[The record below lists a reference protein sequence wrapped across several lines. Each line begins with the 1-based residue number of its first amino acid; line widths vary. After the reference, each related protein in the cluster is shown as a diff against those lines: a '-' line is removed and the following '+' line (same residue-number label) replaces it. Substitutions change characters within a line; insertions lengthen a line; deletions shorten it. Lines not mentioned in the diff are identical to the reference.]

1 VSVSFRCQD
10 LFDNRHPHYV
20 GDVGIGINPRLA
32 ERVRE
37 ADLLLAIGGRL
48 GDITTGGY
56 TLIQAPR
63 PEQKLVRV
71 HPDPQELGQV
81 YGADLPINAGVG
93 AFAAA
98 VAELAPVAGYGWR
111 DWLEAARGDYLAW
124 IVPTRIPGELQL
136 GEIVAWLRERLPED
150 AIVTNGAGNYT
161 AWVHRFYQYRRYRT
175 QLAPR
180 SGSMGYGL
188 PAAVAA
194 KLVYPERA
202 VICFAGDGCFQMTLQ
217 ELATAVQ
224 YGVNIVVIVVNNG
237 SWGTI
242 RMHQERRFPGRVTG
256 TDLVN
261 PDFVALARAYGGH
274 AEEVRCT
281 EAFPAAFEAAL
292 ASGKPALLELC
303 LDLEALTPGASLS
316 EMRALGKQAMH
327 NH

>member
-1 VSVSFRCQD
+1 

-32 ERVRE
+32 QRVRE
-37 ADLLLAIGGRL
+37 ADLLLAVGGRL

-56 TLIQAPR
+56 TLVQAPR
-63 PEQKLVRV
+63 PEQKLVHV
-71 HPDPQELGQV
+71 HPDPQELGRV
-81 YGADLPINAGVG
+81 YGADLSINADVG
-93 AFAAA
+93 GFAAG
-98 VAELAPVAGYGWR
+98 VAELAPLTTAERR
-111 DWLEAARGDYLAW
+111 DWLETARSDYLGW

-175 QLAPR
+175 QLAPM

-188 PAAVAA
+188 PAAIAA
-194 KLVYPERA
+194 KLVCPERT
-202 VICFAGDGCFQMTLQ
+202 VVCFAGDGCFQMTLQ
-217 ELATAVQ
+217 EFATAVQ
-224 YGVNIVVIVVNNG
+224 YGVNIIVIVVNNG

-242 RMHQERRFPGRVTG
+242 RMHQERRFPGRVTA

-274 AEEVRCT
+274 AEGVRRT

-292 ASGKPALLELC
+292 VSGKPALLELR
-303 LDLEALTPGASLS
+303 LDMEALTPGASLS
-316 EMRALGKQAMH
+316 EIRALAEKAMG
-327 NH
+327 NRRGRSG